1 MERACS
7 SLSDGAVRRVAAADR
22 LDTLPEGVP
31 ELTLGW
37 EALAW
42 CARYLRHPD
51 GAREGERWQ
60 FTPRQARFVLWWYA
74 VDEKGNWLFGHGAR
88 RLSKGPI
95 AHSEL
100 VFTPSGFRR
109 HGDLR
114 IGDEVFAVDG
124 SITEVIDLGE
134 EVVDDTYRVTF
145 RDGTSVVCTGSHR
158 WPVDVFVGRGSRRRE
173 ILTVKEMLDEGLVF
187 ERAMTKGRTKC
198 STPGVARFRSLPTP
212 CVEGRE
218 RVLPIDPYLFG
229 YWLGDGDSD
238 QFRITVGEEDLDSFL
253 AEAAVHGFR
262 SPTIRK
268 QGGNAFRVNFAGSG
282 LTGQLRKLGVLN
294 NKGIP
299 SEYLSA
305 SYEQRLALLQGIV
318 DSDGH
323 VNKQGRVEISMM
335 RMELRDDIV
344 ALCRSLGL
352 APRCTVNDATLRG
365 RVVGQRFR
373 VAFSPCGEQVCRLE
387 RKRERAVR
395 EYSHKVPFSRSR
407 TIVSIEPVAEEPA
420 RCITVAHPSHQYLVG
435 EGMVP
440 TCNSGKSPW
449 AAVMALVELL
459 APVRFDRFVEGVPGG
474 CVGRPVSMPLV
485 QVAAASASQTANTM
499 SYVRALV
506 ASSPALLAEYDLD
519 VGKEKIYSKPAGEL
533 TIITSSAHSAEGAR
547 ATCVIADELE
557 HWLPSNGGTALH
569 STLKANLTKTGSRMI
584 ETLNSWIPD
593 VGSAGE
599 ATFKAWC
606 DIEDGRARDVDRGIL
621 YDAVQAPPGIDLADE
636 ESLRGA
642 LEFVYADC
650 PWSLEHLDAIIS
662 DIYTSPDASAA
673 RRKYLN
679 QNVASDHSW
688 VDPQA
693 WAACADL
700 ERVVSPEE
708 EVVLFFDGSL
718 SRDATALVGCCVE
731 DGHVFTLG
739 VWEPGNEHGR
749 GSGRVNPEVVDARV
763 EFAFEKYNVVA
774 FFADVRE
781 WEGFVHHVWPERYR
795 DRLKVWAAPRG
806 DLPAPIAWDMR
817 GKVKEFTLAAELAE
831 SEILEG
837 RFTHDGHPDLA
848 NHVRNARRYET
859 RWGISVSKESKNSSQ
874 KIDACVAMIGA
885 RHVCR
890 LVRESSV
897 SSMTYDAFFL

>member
-74 VDEKGNWLFGHGAR
+74 VDERGNWLFGHGAR

-145 RDGTSVVCTGSHR
+145 SDGTSVVCTGSHR

-173 ILTVKEMLDEGLVF
+173 IRTVKEMLDEGLVF
-187 ERAMTKGRTKC
+187 ERSLSG
-198 STPGVARFRSLPTP
+198 PGVARFMSLETP
-212 CVEGRE
+212 RVEGAGRS
-218 RVLPIDPYLFG
+218 FG
-229 YWLGDGDSD
+229 G
-238 QFRITVGEEDLDSFL
+238 Q
-253 AEAAVHGFR
+253 
-262 SPTIRK
+262 
-268 QGGNAFRVNFAGSG
+268 SG
-282 LTGQLRKLGVLN
+282 
-294 NKGIP
+294 
-299 SEYLSA
+299 
-305 SYEQRLALLQGIV
+305 
-318 DSDGH
+318 
-323 VNKQGRVEISMM
+323 
-335 RMELRDDIV
+335 
-344 ALCRSLGL
+344 
-352 APRCTVNDATLRG
+352 
-365 RVVGQRFR
+365 
-373 VAFSPCGEQVCRLE
+373 
-387 RKRERAVR
+387 
-395 EYSHKVPFSRSR
+395 RSR

-749 GSGRVNPEVVDARV
+749 GSGRVSPEVVDARV

-795 DRLKVWAAPRG
+795 DRLRVWAAPRG

-859 RWGISVSKESKNSSQ
+859 RWGISVAKESKNSSQ